1 MKLFKFGSI
10 ALLTVSLLGLTACT
24 DKIDD
29 SLDEG
34 DKDESA
40 DITVVNAIDDSISFY
55 SKIDSI
61 HRDVLDE
68 DQYRFDILPLQA
80 EHYEFEWYDYN
91 DGEGKFGIK
100 EANSQVRT
108 ATTRVDL
115 KEDREYWAI
124 AWTDDSRYRLSVFE
138 KRNPILTTNYRVRL
152 FTDVDADIFIDQE
165 ENPSFTTKQGI
176 VSQSVSF
183 SDCENGLQVGDNIVD
198 ICNNSTEGGN
208 YLVIM
213 NDGKFRIWAEL

>member
-10 ALLTVSLLGLTACT
+10 ALLTMSLLGLTACT

-40 DITVVNAIDDSISFY
+40 DVTVVNAIDDTISFY
-55 SKIDSI
+55 SKIDTI

-80 EHYEFEWYDYN
+80 ENYEFEWYDHN

-108 ATTRVDL
+108 ATSRVEL
-115 KEDREYWAI
+115 KENREYWAI

-138 KRNPILTTNYRVRL
+138 KKSPILTTNYRVRL

-165 ENPSFTTKQGI
+165 ETASFTTEQGV

-213 NDGKFRIWAEL
+213 NDGEFRIWAEL